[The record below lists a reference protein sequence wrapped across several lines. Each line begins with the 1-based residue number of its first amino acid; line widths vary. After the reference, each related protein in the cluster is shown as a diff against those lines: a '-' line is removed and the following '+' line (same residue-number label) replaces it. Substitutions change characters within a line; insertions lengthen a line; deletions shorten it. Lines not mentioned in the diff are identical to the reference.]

1 MKVQPS
7 SRIALGM
14 FAALAVAGVASPAL
28 AARHHVVQ
36 RGETLVAIAHN
47 YGCGVNALERAND
60 VDTSLVKAGT
70 RIVIPPCH
78 KHAQKTATAE
88 PRHRRSERV
97 RVAVRDN
104 DDGDAKAVAEPDA
117 EVDNDSADKAEAETA
132 PAQSISDSL
141 DSHRHGQSIGAP
153 WHGELRDPI
162 KLPEGKGYLIRRP
175 WRSFGASYVVA
186 QVQRA
191 LNEFR
196 ERFPKIHRI
205 AVGDISARD
214 GGQISEHRSHQSGR
228 DVDIGLVYT
237 KKPANYPES
246 FVPATSDNLDCAG
259 TWELMKTFIESGNGA
274 RGGVLMIF
282 LDFGVQGQIYHWAQ
296 AHGVDQE
303 YLDKVFQYPHG
314 HGSADGIIRHVAH
327 HNDHFHVRY
336 RCEAGDSNC
345 R

>member
-1 MKVQPS
+1 MV
-7 SRIALGM
+7 
-14 FAALAVAGVASPAL
+14 AAFSIAGVASPAL
-28 AARHHVVQ
+28 AARHHIVQ

-47 YGCGVNALERAND
+47 YGCGLNALERAND

-70 RIVIPPCH
+70 RIVIPACH
-78 KHAQKTATAE
+78 KQPAKTAAAE

-104 DDGDAKAVAEPDA
+104 DDGDDKPEL
-117 EVDNDSADKAEAETA
+117 DNDSSDKAEPETA
-132 PAQSISDSL
+132 PTESISDSL
-141 DSHRHGQSIGAP
+141 DSHRHGQSIGMP
-153 WHGELRDPI
+153 WHGELRDPT

-191 LNEFR
+191 LTAFR
-196 ERFPKIHRI
+196 ERFPKTHRI

-228 DVDIGLVYT
+228 DVDIGLIYK

-246 FVPATSDNLDCAG
+246 FVAATPDNLDCSG
-259 TWELMKTFIESGNGA
+259 TWELIKTFIESSNGEH
-274 RGGVLMIF
+274 GGVLMIF
-282 LDFGVQGQIYHWAQ
+282 LDFGVQGQIYHWAL
-296 AHGVDQE
+296 AHGVDQD

-314 HGSADGIIRHVAH
+314 HGSADGIVRHVAH

-345 R
+345 H